1 MKVLQ
6 KIFSTQNERELN
18 KLGHLVEK
26 INALEPE
33 MQALSQEGV
42 LEKSK
47 ELKKRCLEGES
58 QESLLPEAF
67 ALVRE
72 TSSRVLKMRH
82 FDVQLIGG
90 IVLHQGK
97 IAEMK
102 TGEGKTLVATLAVY
116 LHALAGRGTHVVT
129 VNDHLAKRD
138 AEWMRPIYET
148 LGMSVGFITGNVEY
162 AEKKK
167 SYQADITYG
176 TNNEFGFD
184 YLRDNM
190 VNAVEDKVQREHH
203 FAIVDEVDS
212 ILIDE
217 ARTPLIISG
226 PSETNTEKYF
236 QINKIIPSLK
246 MGQLDEKGKE
256 IQNSGDYVVDE
267 KDQRVSITEQ
277 GVKTVEK
284 MLSIDNLYSPQN
296 SDFLH
301 HVTQAL
307 RAHKLYHRDVHYLVE
322 DGVVHI
328 IDEFTGRKMHGRRFS
343 NGLHQAI
350 EAKENVNILSENQT
364 IATTTLQNYFRLYK
378 NLSGMTGTADT
389 EAQEFKTIYD
399 LDVIVI
405 PTNRPIARIDHGDRI
420 YKTEKEKFD
429 AIAKLVKEKHIKGQ
443 PVLIGTA
450 SVEKSEQLS
459 KVLHKNNLPHDL
471 LNAKQHEREAN
482 IVKKSGE
489 RGNITIATNMAGR
502 GTDIK
507 LTEEIKKLG
516 GLVVIGSERHEARR
530 IDNQLRGRCG
540 RQGDPGESI
549 FFLSLDDNLMRRFYS
564 ERMANI
570 LTKLGMKE
578 GDEIQHPLITRQIEA
593 AQKKVEARNFEIRKY
608 LLEYDDVINSQR
620 GYIYT
625 LRDAFLKKAHISEEI
640 YKVIET
646 MAEEQ
651 LAIKTEQNR
660 RMSADLVEKTL
671 LWLEKD
677 FFLTDVR
684 EKIKQADCVSLG
696 FSGFAEKVGDYLKE
710 KYKAKRSEHPD
721 EIMKRVER
729 FIVLQ
734 VLDSHWKEHLYN
746 IDQLREGISLRSY
759 AEKKPLIE
767 FKREGFILF
776 EETIIQ
782 FRLEAIQMLFAARLK
797 QSPDTNEEKAPLA
810 KQPNFSSFHSEKKNI
825 FSEEQ
830 GATQDYLG
838 PNKNQNVQVA
848 AARKIGRNDPC
859 FCGSGKKYKHCH
871 LR

>member
-6 KIFSTQNERELN
+6 KIFSTKNDRELG
-18 KLGHLVEK
+18 KLSSLVEK
-26 INALEPE
+26 INALEAK
-33 MQALSQEGV
+33 MQILSTEGMQK
-42 LEKSK
+42 KSE
-47 ELKKRCLEGES
+47 ELKKRCLNGES

-72 TSSRVLKMRH
+72 ASSRTLKMRH

-138 AEWMRPIYET
+138 AEWMRPIYES

-162 AEKKK
+162 AKKK
-167 SYQADITYG
+167 EAYQSDITYG

-236 QINKIIPSLK
+236 QINQIIPGLK
-246 MGQLDEKGKE
+246 MGKLDEKGKE
-256 IQNSGDYVVDE
+256 IQDSGDYVVDE
-267 KDQRVSITEQ
+267 KDQRISITES
-277 GVKTVEK
+277 GVKTIEK
-284 MLSIDNLYSPQN
+284 MLGIDNLYSPQN

-307 RAHKLYHRDVHYLVE
+307 RAHKLYQRDVHYLVE

-399 LDVIVI
+399 LDVVVI

-420 YKTEKEKFD
+420 YKTEKEKFA
-429 AIAKLVKEKHIKGQ
+429 AIANLVKEKHIKGQ

-459 KVLHKNNLPHDL
+459 NVLSKNKLPHEL
-471 LNAKQHEREAN
+471 LNAKQHEREAS
-482 IVKKSGE
+482 IVEKSGE

-507 LTEEIKKLG
+507 LKEEIKKLG

-564 ERMANI
+564 EKMANI

-578 GDEIQHPLITRQIEA
+578 GDEIEHPLITRQIEA
-593 AQKKVEARNFEIRKY
+593 AQRKVEARNFEIRKY

-625 LRDAFLKKAHISEEI
+625 LRDAFLKKAQISEEI

-651 LAIKTEQNR
+651 LLIKTEQNR
-660 RMSADLVEKTL
+660 RMSPDLVGKTL

-684 EKIKQADCVSLG
+684 EKLNHSDFVSLG
-696 FSGFAEKVGDYLKE
+696 FARFAEEVGNYLKE
-710 KYKAKRSEHPD
+710 KYKEKRSEHPN
-721 EIMKRVER
+721 EIMTRVER

-734 VLDSHWKEHLYN
+734 VLDAHWKEHLYN

-767 FKREGFILF
+767 FKREGFALF

-797 QSPDTNEEKAPLA
+797 ENSATQEKAPVA
-810 KQPNFSSFHSEKKNI
+810 KEPNFAAYHSEKKNI
-825 FSEEQ
+825 FTNEEDS
-830 GATQDYLG
+830 A
-838 PNKNQNVQVA
+838 PNQLNPSKHQTTQVA
-848 AARKIGRNDPC
+848 TAKKIGRNDPC